1 MPAYLV
7 TGWSFP
13 GAAQY
18 LKMVDKEH
26 AGRKIILAIMVFL
39 LSYIPVF
46 LLTQWNKGIE
56 LPESMQIAE
65 QWMRSMED
73 AAQETTDLLLSG
85 EGIGRLFMNLFMI
98 AGLAAV
104 AEEMFFAAHYNSLY
118 RRNSEMGI
126 WLCGLAH

>member
-1 MPAYLV
+1 
-7 TGWSFP
+7 
-13 GAAQY
+13 
-18 LKMVDKEH
+18 
-26 AGRKIILAIMVFL
+26 MVFL

-104 AEEMFFAAHYNSLY
+104 AEEMFFFAAHYNSLY